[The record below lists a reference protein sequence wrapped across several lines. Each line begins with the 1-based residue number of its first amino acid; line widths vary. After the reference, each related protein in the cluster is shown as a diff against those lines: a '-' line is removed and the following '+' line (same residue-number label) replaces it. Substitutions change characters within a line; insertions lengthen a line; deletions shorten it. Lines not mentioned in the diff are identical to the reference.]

1 MAEDL
6 KNIEDIIEELT
17 DIYSEDDDVSEEN
30 KGGGEGKGEGED
42 KGDGEGKGEGEG
54 GEGKGEGEGDK
65 KKDDLA
71 ERIAKGEEHLQNLN
85 KAIAEANRTLH
96 NLRQEKKAP
105 AAADEVPLTNAQ
117 LLKLMEDAK
126 GDNETLLQII
136 RYTAEQ
142 AAKGAKKDAVAE
154 TDIIKKRDESI
165 AALRGLF
172 KEGYDDPETLKAVD
186 DVKDYYG
193 ITDHPFGDIFAR
205 GVLTMKML
213 PMIVES
219 WKAKLAEFDKKGKSD
234 AEKARQDK
242 IASQGGGSRTKGT
255 GGGGESKNNFGLS
268 AGQLDVARR
277 LGYNTPEK
285 LKRYAA
291 IVVTTNKEKTA

>member
-1 MAEDL
+1 MAEDT
-6 KNIEDIIEELT
+6 KNIEDIIDELS
-17 DIYSEDDDVSEEN
+17 DIYTDDDEVGEGE
-30 KGGGEGKGEGED
+30 KDDDKGEKKGEGEGGGEGE
-42 KGDGEGKGEGEG
+42 GEGKGEGEG
-54 GEGKGEGEGDK
+54 EK

-96 NLRQEKKAP
+96 NLRQEKKTP

-136 RYTAEQ
+136 KYTAEQ

-219 WKAKLAEFDKKGKSD
+219 WKAKLAELDKKGKGD

-242 IASQGGGSRTKGT
+242 IASQGGGSRTKGS

-268 AGQLDVARR
+268 AEQLDVARR

-291 IVVTTNKEKTA
+291 IVVTTNKEKAA

>member
-42 KGDGEGKGEGEG
+42 KGD

-268 AGQLDVARR
+268 AEQLDVARR

-291 IVVTTNKEKTA
+291 IVVTTNKEKAA